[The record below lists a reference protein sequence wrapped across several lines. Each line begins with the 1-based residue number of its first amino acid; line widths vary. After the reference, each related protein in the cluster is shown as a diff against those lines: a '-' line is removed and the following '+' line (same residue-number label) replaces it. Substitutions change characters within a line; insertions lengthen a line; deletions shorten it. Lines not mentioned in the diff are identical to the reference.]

1 MIQPTIWSTTSDL
14 SSFEQTENHHL
25 AASKAAIERLS
36 RVSGK
41 RTVNNTVAPY
51 DEAFDQLQEGH
62 ELAGLMLSVHPSLAF
77 RDRASAVRV
86 IIDQRLSDLSLQ
98 RDVYTALRAVDLSA
112 ADPATR
118 YYVRRVLLQFRL
130 AGVDKDDATRQKLT
144 ELRTQLSA
152 AQSTFERNIADR
164 NRTIDVT
171 DPRELDGLP
180 SDYVAKHKPDA
191 KGVIHLSTRY
201 NDSLPVMTYATSDAL
216 RKRMSDA
223 NGERAYPEND
233 SVLREMMQIRF
244 SIARLLGF
252 SSWSD
257 MNAQDKMI
265 GSGPAIAKFIS
276 SVDATVHPFEQREF
290 DLLLAEKH
298 KSDPQASQIVVYEY
312 QRLSELVRRSKY
324 DFDSQSVRPYLPLG
338 AFRNWSPEISG
349 AANRGSHSLSPDA
362 ERITSAKRVY
372 QD

>member
-1 MIQPTIWSTTSDL
+1 MKLQHILRLAIALFFQACSLSCFAGQNTVIQPTIWSTTSDL

-171 DPRELDGLP
+171 DHVSSMACRVTTLP
-180 SDYVAKHKPDA
+180 NISPM
-191 KGVIHLSTRY
+191 R
-201 NDSLPVMTYATSDAL
+201 
-216 RKRMSDA
+216 
-223 NGERAYPEND
+223 RA
-233 SVLREMMQIRF
+233 S
-244 SIARLLGF
+244 SIF
-252 SSWSD
+252 
-257 MNAQDKMI
+257 
-265 GSGPAIAKFIS
+265 
-276 SVDATVHPFEQREF
+276 
-290 DLLLAEKH
+290 LLATTT
-298 KSDPQASQIVVYEY
+298 AC
-312 QRLSELVRRSKY
+312 
-324 DFDSQSVRPYLPLG
+324 QS
-338 AFRNWSPEISG
+338 
-349 AANRGSHSLSPDA
+349 
-362 ERITSAKRVY
+362 
-372 QD
+372 